1 MDTNIVSVFNW
12 WRCFNIAKNVD
23 ELLTNENIKIP
34 EVMVIGPNGEKMG
47 LKKIEDALTLANYAG
62 LDLVLMSGN
71 STPAVVKIMDYN
83 KYRYEKQKKLKETQK
98 KQRESNKEL
107 KEYRLSVTIDVGDFE
122 TRRRNAQSYLEKGH
136 KIKAFIRF
144 KGRQMARPELGRD
157 VLLRFADALS
167 EVSVIETEP
176 KLDGRQMAMILAPK
190 NKEGKK

>member
-1 MDTNIVSVFNW
+1 MYSFFNW

-47 LKKIEDALTLANYAG
+47 LKRIEDALTLANYAG

-83 KYRYEKQKKLKETQK
+83 KFKYEKQKKLKETQK

-144 KGRQMARPELGRD
+144 KGRQMARPELGKD

-176 KLDGRQMAMILAPK
+176 KLDGRQMSIILAPK